1 MNTSILLDTNA
12 YTGFKTNREEIV
24 RELQAARVIG
34 MSPIVLAELY
44 AGFRLGTREKK
55 NLDELVTFRRNPR
68 VQVLQI
74 TERTAFFYAHI
85 FAALKRK
92 ARPIPSN
99 DIWIAAS
106 AMEHGL
112 VLVSFDSHFQQVDGL
127 TCRLF

>member
-24 RELQAARVIG
+24 RELQTARVIG

-55 NLDELVTFRRNPR
+55 NLDELETFRRNPR

-85 FAALKRK
+85 FAALKQK

-127 TCRLF
+127 ACRLF

>member
-24 RELQAARVIG
+24 KELQTARVIG

-85 FAALKRK
+85 FTALKRK